1 MAERSMGFEAFYR
14 AERPDILRAVVMA
27 LDDRDLAL
35 DCVDEALVRAYE
47 RWDSLESMTNP
58 AGWVFRVAVNCGLNR
73 HRRRRLERLRPLRPD
88 PGSSGL
94 DEVADPAMARALARL
109 SVEQRAVVILRYHLD
124 WTVEQVAT
132 ALDISAGTVK
142 SRLHRALR
150 RLETLLGGHNDHAH

>member
-1 MAERSMGFEAFYR
+1 MGFEAFYR
-14 AERPDILRAVVMA
+14 AERSDILRAVVMA
-27 LDDRDLAL
+27 LGDRDLAL

-47 RWDSLESMTNP
+47 RWDSIGLTNP
-58 AGWVFRVAVNCGLNR
+58 GGWVFRVAVNCGLYR

-88 PGSSGL
+88 PRSSDL

-150 RLETLLGGHNDHAH
+150 RLETLLGGRHDHAH

>member
-1 MAERSMGFEAFYR
+1 MGFEAFYR
-14 AERPDILRAVVMA
+14 AERSDILRAVVMA
-27 LDDRDLAL
+27 LGDRDLAL

-47 RWDSLESMTNP
+47 RWDSIELTNP

-88 PGSSGL
+88 PRSSDL

-124 WTVEQVAT
+124 WTVEQIAT

-150 RLETLLGGHNDHAH
+150 RLETLLGDGHDHAH

>member
-1 MAERSMGFEAFYR
+1 MGFEAFYR
-14 AERPDILRAVVMA
+14 AERPDILRAVIMA

-88 PGSSGL
+88 PRSSDL
-94 DEVADPAMARALARL
+94 DGVADPAMARALARL
-109 SVEQRAVVILRYHLD
+109 SVEQRTVVILRYHLD
-124 WTVEQVAT
+124 WTIEQVAT

-150 RLETLLGGHNDHAH
+150 RLETLLGGQNDHAH

>member
-1 MAERSMGFEAFYR
+1 MGFEAFYR

-47 RWDSLESMTNP
+47 RWDSLGSMTNP

-88 PGSSGL
+88 PRPPPDL

-109 SVEQRAVVILRYHLD
+109 PVEQRAVVILRYHLD

-150 RLETLLGGHNDHAH
+150 RLQTLLGGHNDHTH